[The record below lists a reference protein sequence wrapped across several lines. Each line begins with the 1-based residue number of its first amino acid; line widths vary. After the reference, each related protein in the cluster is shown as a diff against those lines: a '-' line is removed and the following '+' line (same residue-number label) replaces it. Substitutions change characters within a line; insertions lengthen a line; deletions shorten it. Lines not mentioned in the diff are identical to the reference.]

1 MTRLIYLY
9 THSFQHAAEPIKG
22 SISNLLLIAEFATR
36 RETILHILVDESG
49 TFAPVTGGRSSISAV
64 GALVIPTTTM
74 RGFEKL
80 YGRLRSHLPKS
91 KGEVK
96 GRDLSE
102 EEVVEVARVLR
113 KIGALFEV
121 IVIDMGMHSN
131 DELEF
136 HKFGQAGAVTSHLTS
151 EHQPTVVEQVW
162 ALRRQLE
169 EMPLQLYVQSV
180 AMGELVYQ
188 TLNHANTYF
197 AFRILRELEK
207 YHWRIDGKD
216 KLKTTPWEN
225 WWSTVIRPMLE
236 SKTFREP
243 FIGAEGG
250 DYRWQERFRVYPDG
264 YKLQFVNDPEKGEF
278 FDINMIMTED
288 FCFSSEPEFGLEAVD
303 IITNTIRRSLSGN
316 FSRKGW
322 MAIPQLIIHRAS
334 HCIRLISLTQEGS
347 LSRQVPY
354 AAVLRDFRSGGRLM
368 FPERYLSEC

>member
-1 MTRLIYLY
+1 M
-9 THSFQHAAEPIKG
+9 
-22 SISNLLLIAEFATR
+22 
-36 RETILHILVDESG
+36 HIFVDESG
-49 TFAPVTGGRSSISAV
+49 TFVPVMGGRSSISAV
-64 GALVIPTTTM
+64 GALVLPTTAM

-80 YGRLRSHLPKS
+80 YGRLRSRLPKT

-102 EEVVEVARVLR
+102 EEVVEVARILR
-113 KIGALFEV
+113 KTGALFEV

-131 DELEF
+131 DDLEF
-136 HKFGQAGAVTSHLTS
+136 HKLGQAGAVTSHLTP
-151 EHQPTVVEQVW
+151 EHHPTVVEQVW

-197 AFRILRELEK
+197 AFRMPRELGE

-216 KLKTTPWEN
+216 KLKATPWEN

-264 YKLQFVNDPEKGEF
+264 YKLQFVNDSEKGEF
-278 FDINMIMTED
+278 FDVNLIMTED
-288 FCFSSEPEFGLEAVD
+288 FCFSSESEFGLEAVD
-303 IITNTIRRSLSGN
+303 IVTNTIRRSLSGN
-316 FSRKGW
+316 FSRNGW

-334 HCIRLISLTQEGS
+334 HCIRLISLAREGS

-354 AAVLRDFRSGGRLM
+354 AAVLRDFRNGGRLM
-368 FPERYLSEC
+368 FPKRYLSEC